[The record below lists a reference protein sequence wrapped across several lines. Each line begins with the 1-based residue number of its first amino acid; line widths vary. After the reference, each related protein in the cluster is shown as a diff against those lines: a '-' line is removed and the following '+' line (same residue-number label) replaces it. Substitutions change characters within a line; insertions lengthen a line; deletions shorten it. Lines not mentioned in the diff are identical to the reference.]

1 MMDFIEPPFPEDP
14 SFPDEQDQQEYPEDY
29 RAGFVAII
37 GRPNAGKSTLL
48 NAILEFKLAIATHKA
63 QTTRHQILGILNEEA
78 HQIIFLD
85 TPGII
90 DPEYKLQEAMMQAV
104 SRSTK
109 DADVLLHLVDA
120 TRPAD
125 EERVW
130 KYMRASGKPALL
142 AINKVDAAK
151 EGAVATIRASCT
163 AAYEYRHILEI
174 SAAKGTGLEEL
185 KSALGESLP
194 LSPPLYPP
202 DQLSEHPVR
211 FFVSELIREQI
222 FLQYAQEIPYSCTVT
237 VSSFKEEPA
246 IDHIHAEIIVNRD
259 SQKGILIGKG
269 GQKLK
274 KLGIR
279 SREQIEQLTGKKA
292 NLQLFVKVR
301 EKWRDKESYLR
312 GYGY

>member
-1 MMDFIEPPFPEDP
+1 MQEFIEPPDFSEEGGYDGNH
-14 SFPDEQDQQEYPEDY
+14 

-48 NAILEFKLAIATHKA
+48 NALLEFKLAIATHKA
-63 QTTRHQILGILNEEA
+63 QTTRHQILGILSEPGM
-78 HQIIFLD
+78 QIVFLD

-90 DPEYKLQEAMMQAV
+90 EPEYKLQETMMQTV
-104 SRSTK
+104 SRSAR
-109 DADVLLHLVDA
+109 DADLLVHLVDA

-125 EERVW
+125 EQRVLG
-130 KYMRASGKPALL
+130 YLQSAHKPVVLV
-142 AINKVDAAK
+142 INKTDKASEAQLQ
-151 EGAVATIRASCT
+151 ATEQTCRNM
-163 AAYEYRHILEI
+163 YEYKAVFRI
-174 SAAKGTGLEEL
+174 SAQKGDGIEEM
-185 KSALGESLP
+185 KFALGALLP

-237 VSSFKEEPA
+237 ISEFREEEKM
-246 IDHIHAEIIVNRD
+246 DHIHAEIIVNRD

-269 GQKLK
+269 GIKLK

-301 EKWRDKESYLR
+301 EKWRDKDSYLR

>member
-1 MMDFIEPPFPEDP
+1 MQDFIEPPFEELSEEPV
-14 SFPDEQDQQEYPEDY
+14 YNADY

-48 NAILEFKLAIATHKA
+48 NSILEFKLAITTHKA
-63 QTTRHQILGILNEEA
+63 QTTRHQILGILSEEA
-78 HQIIFLD
+78 HQMIFLD

-90 DPEYKLQEAMMQAV
+90 EPEYKLQEAMMQAV
-104 SRSTK
+104 SRSAK
-109 DADVLLHLVDA
+109 DADVLLHLVDV

-130 KYMRASGKPALL
+130 GYMRAARKPSVLV
-142 AINKVDAAK
+142 INKVDAAK
-151 EGAVATIRASCT
+151 DGAIEYMKEVCT
-163 AAYEYRHILEI
+163 KEFNYKAVIEI
-174 SAAKGTGLEEL
+174 SAEMHTGLDVL
-185 KSALGESLP
+185 KTTLGAQLP

-237 VSSFKEEPA
+237 VSSFKEEEKM
-246 IDHIHAEIIVNRD
+246 DHIHAEIIVNRD

-269 GQKLK
+269 GLKLK
-274 KLGIR
+274 KLGTKA
-279 SREQIEQLTGKKA
+279 REQIEQMTGKKA

>member
-1 MMDFIEPPFPEDP
+1 MQEFIEPPDFSEDA
-14 SFPDEQDQQEYPEDY
+14 DY
-29 RAGFVAII
+29 GDDHRAGFVAII

-48 NAILEFKLAIATHKA
+48 NRLLEFKLAIATHKA
-63 QTTRHQILGILNEEA
+63 QTTRHQILGILSEPGL
-78 HQIIFLD
+78 QMVFLD

-90 DPEYKLQEAMMQAV
+90 DPEYKLQENMMQTV
-104 SRSTK
+104 TRSAR
-109 DADVLLHLVDA
+109 DADALIHLVDA

-125 EERVW
+125 EQRVLG
-130 KYMRASGKPALL
+130 YLQAARKPVVLVV
-142 AINKVDAAK
+142 NKADAAS
-151 EGAVATIRASCT
+151 EIQM
-163 AAYEYRHILEI
+163 AAIEQACRGMYDYKGVFRI
-174 SAAKGTGLEEL
+174 SAQKGDGIDEM
-185 KSALGESLP
+185 KAALGTILP

-237 VSSFKEEPA
+237 ISEFREEDK

-269 GQKLK
+269 GIKLK
-274 KLGIR
+274 KLGTR
-279 SREQIEQLTGKKA
+279 AREQIEQLTGKKA

-301 EKWRDKESYLR
+301 EKWRDKDSYLR

>member
-1 MMDFIEPPFPEDP
+1 MQEFIEPPFDALPASGDIP
-14 SFPDEQDQQEYPEDY
+14 SDY

-48 NAILEFKLAIATHKA
+48 NALLEFKLAIATHKA
-63 QTTRHQILGILNEEA
+63 QTTRHQILGILNEES
-78 HQIIFLD
+78 HQMIFLD

-90 DPEYKLQEAMMQAV
+90 TPEYKLQESMMQAV

-120 TRPAD
+120 TRLAD

-130 KYMRASGKPALL
+130 NYMRSSGKPAVLV
-142 AINKVDAAK
+142 INKVDAAK
-151 EGAVATIRASCT
+151 EGEVTAIKEVCTSVFAYRAVV
-163 AAYEYRHILEI
+163 EI
-174 SAAKGTGLEEL
+174 SAEQLTGLDEL
-185 KSALGESLP
+185 KKSLGAVLP

-237 VSSFKEEPA
+237 ISSFKEEDKM
-246 IDHIHAEIIVNRD
+246 DHIHAEIIVNRD

-269 GQKLK
+269 GLKLK
-274 KLGIR
+274 KLGTKA
-279 SREQIEQLTGKKA
+279 REQIEQLTGKKA

>member
-1 MMDFIEPPFPEDP
+1 MQEFIEPPDF
-14 SFPDEQDQQEYPEDY
+14 SEQASYGADHT
-29 RAGFVAII
+29 AGFVAII

-48 NAILEFKLAIATHKA
+48 NQLLEFKLAIATHKA
-63 QTTRHQILGILNEEA
+63 QTTRHQILGILSGEKS
-78 HQIIFLD
+78 QIVFLD

-90 DPEYKLQEAMMQAV
+90 VPEYKLQETMMQTV
-104 SRSTK
+104 SRSAR
-109 DADVLLHLVDA
+109 DADLLLHLVDA

-125 EERVW
+125 EERVLG
-130 KYMRASGKPALL
+130 YLQSARKPTVLV
-142 AINKVDAAK
+142 INKVDAASEVQLSASEQTCRSMFEYK
-151 EGAVATIRASCT
+151 AVFR
-163 AAYEYRHILEI
+163 I
-174 SAAKGTGLEEL
+174 SAQKGDGIDEL
-185 KSALGESLP
+185 KAGLGELLP

-237 VSSFKEEPA
+237 ISEFREEA
-246 IDHIHAEIIVNRD
+246 KIDHIHAEIIVNRD

-269 GQKLK
+269 GIKLK
-274 KLGIR
+274 KLGTKA
-279 SREQIEQLTGKKA
+279 REQIEQLTGKKA

-301 EKWRDKESYLR
+301 EKWRDKDSYLK

>member
-1 MMDFIEPPFPEDP
+1 MDFIEPPFDELNDSPEFSP
-14 SFPDEQDQQEYPEDY
+14 GH

-63 QTTRHQILGILNEEA
+63 QTTRHQILGILSEAA
-78 HQIIFLD
+78 HQMVFLD

-90 DPEYKLQEAMMQAV
+90 EPEYKLQEAMMQAV
-104 SRSTK
+104 ARSTK

-130 KYMRASGKPALL
+130 KYMHASGKPAVLV
-142 AINKVDAAK
+142 INKVDAAGDEVVDAIK
-151 EGAVATIRASCT
+151 AACT
-163 AAYEYRHILEI
+163 AAFAYREIATI
-174 SAAKGTGLEEL
+174 SAARGTGLDEL
-185 KSALGESLP
+185 KMALGRQLP

-237 VSSFKEEPA
+237 ISSFKEEEKM
-246 IDHIHAEIIVNRD
+246 DHIHAEIIVNRD

-269 GQKLK
+269 GMKLK
-274 KLGIR
+274 KLGTKA
-279 SREQIEQLTGKKA
+279 REQIEQLTGRKA

-301 EKWRDKESYLR
+301 EKWRDKDSYLR